1 MYVLHLVYLPS
12 TDICVGGSDG
22 KESACDAG
30 DLGSIPELGRSP
42 RGGHGNPLQDSCLEN
57 RMDRG
62 GWWATDQRVAKS
74 QTQLKRLGMHAYKS
88 KLC

>member
-1 MYVLHLVYLPS
+1 MRVMLGASQVALMLNNPP
-12 TDICVGGSDG
+12 
-22 KESACDAG
+22 ANAG
-30 DLGSIPELGRSP
+30 DARDPGSIAGSGRSL
-42 RGGHGNPLQDSCLEN
+42 GAGNGNPFQDSCLEN